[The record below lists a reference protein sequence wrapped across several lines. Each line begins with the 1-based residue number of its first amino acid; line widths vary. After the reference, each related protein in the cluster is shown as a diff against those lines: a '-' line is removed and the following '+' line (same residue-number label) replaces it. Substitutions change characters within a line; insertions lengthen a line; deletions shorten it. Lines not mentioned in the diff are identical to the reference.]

1 MAKGV
6 DSESKAALVAAIIG
20 NVAIAVTKLIAAAF
34 TGSSAMISEGIH
46 SIVDTGNGGLI
57 LLGVHKSQQPPDFE
71 HPFGHGKEL
80 YFWSLIVA
88 LAIFAVGCGT
98 SVFEGIRHLIYPKQI
113 EHPFWNYLV
122 LSFAFLFEGSSWLF
136 GWKAFQ
142 KAKGKWGIVEGV
154 RRSKDPSSFMVLFED
169 SAAMLGLIIA
179 FCGVF
184 IGHQFGSIHADGI
197 ASILIGVVL
206 GLVAFFLAYKS
217 KGLLI
222 GEGVEG
228 DTLRQIRKILEEDP
242 AVEHVSRLLTMYFGP
257 HEVLLTLEL
266 KFRDELSAVDI
277 REAVARLQKNVE
289 KAHPDITRMFFGS
302 ESVCQKNPEP
312 ALTETGD

>member
-1 MAKGV
+1 MAEGV
-6 DSESKAALVAAIIG
+6 ATESKTALVAAILG
-20 NVAIAVTKLIAAAF
+20 NVAIAVTKFVAAVF

-57 LLGVHKSQQPPDFE
+57 LLGIYKSQQPPDFE

-98 SVFEGIRHLIYPKQI
+98 SVYEGIRHLIYPKQI
-113 EHPFWNYLV
+113 EHPIWNYAV
-122 LSFAFLFEGSSWLF
+122 LSFALIFEGGSWVF

-142 KAKGKWGIVEGV
+142 KAKGKWGVLDGI
-154 RRSKDPSSFMVLFED
+154 RRSKDPSAFMVLFED

-179 FCGVF
+179 FCGIF
-184 IGHQFGSIHADGI
+184 IGYQFSNIYADGV
-197 ASILIGVVL
+197 ASILIGVLL
-206 GLVAFFLAYKS
+206 GLVSFFLAYKS

-228 DTLRQIRKILEEDP
+228 DVLRQIHKLIESDP
-242 AVEHVSRLLTMYFGP
+242 AVEHSSCLLTMHFGP
-257 HEVLLTLEL
+257 HEVMLTLQV
-266 KFRDELSAVDI
+266 KFRDELSAVEI
-277 REAVARLQKNVE
+277 REAIARIQRNVQKE
-289 KAHPDITRMFFGS
+289 HPDITRIFFASDSVAQNKS
-302 ESVCQKNPEP
+302 EA
-312 ALTETGD
+312 ALSCVAD

>member
-1 MAKGV
+1 MAKSV
-6 DSESKAALVAAIIG
+6 ASESKTALVAAILG
-20 NVAIAVTKLIAAAF
+20 NIAIAVTKFIAAAF

-57 LLGVHKSQQPPDFE
+57 LLGIHKSLQPPDFE

-98 SVFEGIRHLIYPKQI
+98 SVYEGLRHLIYPRQI

-122 LSFAFLFEGSSWLF
+122 LTFALIFEGGSWLF

-142 KAKGKWGIVEGV
+142 KAKGKWGVLEGI
-154 RRSKDPSSFMVLFED
+154 RRSKDPSTFMVLFED
-169 SAAMLGLIIA
+169 SAAMLGLVIA

-184 IGHQFGSIHADGI
+184 IGHQFRNVYADGM
-197 ASILIGVVL
+197 ASILIGLVL
-206 GLVAFFLAYKS
+206 GLVSFFLAYKS

-222 GEGVEG
+222 GEGVEK
-228 DTLRQIRKILEEDP
+228 DVLRNIQKLVETDP
-242 AVEHVSRLLTMYFGP
+242 AVQHSSCLLTMHFGP
-257 HEVLLTLEL
+257 HEVMLTLQV

-277 REAVARLQKNVE
+277 REAVSRIQNKVQKE
-289 KAHPDITRMFFGS
+289 HPDITRMFFAS
-302 ESVCQKNPEP
+302 ESVGQNVPQP
-312 ALTETGD
+312 VMAD